1 MSLRDITED
10 STAREYVKS
19 GWYKKKKPQQLCYS
33 YDDFNNIMLSIKKF
47 DEWLNKSRKGDKILY
62 YRGFLFAPNQQKLS
76 PTLDLKRV
84 EKLATHVRNAHH
96 KSEVTMIQRKHDDF
110 DYEYWAIRT

>member
-1 MSLRDITED
+1 MLLRGITED
-10 STAREYVKS
+10 LTTRRYVKS
-19 GWYKKKKPQQLCYS
+19 GRYSKKPKQYIGDGEFS
-33 YDDFNNIMLSIKKF
+33 NIVLSIKKF
-47 DEWLNKSRKGDKILY
+47 DEWLNKSRKGDKIMY

-84 EKLATHVRNAHH
+84 EKLATHVRNAYHG
-96 KSEVTMIQRKHDDF
+96 STITMVQKRHDDF